1 MFDYI
6 SSFDNF
12 NEDVDDDA
20 TVESSIEDEIGE
32 VDDEIVMGKVTCEL
46 LNIRPKPKMD
56 DVDNKPLTTVKKDT
70 ELLLM
75 GGFEDHHNWYSVC
88 TPSGVEGYAMK
99 KFISIS

>member
-1 MFDYI
+1 MFDYT
-6 SSFDNF
+6 STF
-12 NEDVDDDA
+12 NSYDDSTEENVIVND
-20 TVESSIEDEIGE
+20 E
-32 VDDEIVMGKVTCEL
+32 VDNVEDEIVMGKVTCEL